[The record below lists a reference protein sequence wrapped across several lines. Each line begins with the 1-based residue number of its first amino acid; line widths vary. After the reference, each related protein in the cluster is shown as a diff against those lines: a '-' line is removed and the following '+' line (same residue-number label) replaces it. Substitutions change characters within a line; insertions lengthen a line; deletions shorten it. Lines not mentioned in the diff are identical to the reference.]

1 MLPLYQE
8 ESLMV
13 EVHQIVNASPPP
25 PLTISDQVVKEK
37 KTKKNSNVLKKMG
50 RMILKNKH
58 RYNAKGRNKGVDN
71 MMKLFEGKMKK
82 NNMKALVDGFN
93 TKHLKTLFNE
103 CSEETASENLRVTKE
118 LFNKNLR
125 R

>member
-1 MLPLYQE
+1 
-8 ESLMV
+8 MV
-13 EVHQIVNASPPP
+13 ELNQIENASPPP
-25 PLTISDQVVKEK
+25 PLIISDQVVKER

-58 RYNAKGRNKGVDN
+58 RYSARGKRNEGVDN
-71 MMKLFEGKMKK
+71 MMKLFEGKTKKK
-82 NNMKALVDGFN
+82 NNMKKKNIMKDLVDGFN
-93 TKHLKTLFNE
+93 TRHLKSLFNE

-125 R
+125 S

>member
-1 MLPLYQE
+1 
-8 ESLMV
+8 MV
-13 EVHQIVNASPPP
+13 VVRQIENASPPP
-25 PLTISDQVVKEK
+25 LIISDQVAKER

-58 RYNAKGRNKGVDN
+58 RYSARGKRNEGVDN
-71 MMKLFEGKMKK
+71 MMKLFEGSTKKKNNTKK

-93 TKHLKTLFNE
+93 TRHLKSLFNE
-103 CSEETASENLRVTKE
+103 CTEETAYENLRVTKE

-125 R
+125 S